1 MRHVLEG
8 DVIVREGDF
17 GAYMFVVR
25 KGVVSVTQDDIVRH
39 YLTRGGFFG
48 EICLVH
54 PAERRTATII
64 AVTPCELAALH
75 RSDYHDIAA
84 MFPEFSNVLQ
94 RVAAAHVRLD
104 EVRPDSMPTDV
115 QFVQTPPANPDANPD
130 AKVKQLRQQADER
143 TKEVRHMERGGNGR
157 TFTDILGSH
166 ERATPTLGLDNSSS
180 RNPRA
185 STTSRRSQ
193 QSRHTQP
200 RPHLHSHSSSRDDI
214 PFDWDSSLGLHESK
228 YAPEGRAASAAGAAA
243 GAGAGDTGGDETS
256 GTGGAAAGDQQRVG
270 VSTSPSSS
278 RLVSGGHRP
287 HMSHSVSFDLPT
299 DSSVAPTETLGD
311 EDNPDDAPLPPADT
325 IEGLMALEYAQS
337 RRLAFDTAVAA
348 SAQATPRPAGPEE
361 CGASGKPPLPALQL
375 GGGASEAKP
384 DSGVAGLAPLRP
396 PPLVTGGGGM
406 PSPLRVPMYGM
417 SFRPDGQPVYSLPGM
432 QTLPPLGGPPLA
444 TPALSLRGRRAS
456 GSTTTSNRIRLHDLG
471 IRRHSTSQASTP
483 SANAKRRRRASTGD
497 FMFDVGRARRM
508 SMMGAE
514 PTPAAMP
521 QRDSAA
527 QQELVA
533 LMHAMRSEMTALRVS
548 VGSLHEKVAQLESSR
563 LL

>member
-1 MRHVLEG
+1 
-8 DVIVREGDF
+8 
-17 GAYMFVVR
+17 
-25 KGVVSVTQDDIVRH
+25 
-39 YLTRGGFFG
+39 
-48 EICLVH
+48 
-54 PAERRTATII
+54 
-64 AVTPCELAALH
+64 
-75 RSDYHDIAA
+75 
-84 MFPEFSNVLQ
+84 
-94 RVAAAHVRLD
+94 
-104 EVRPDSMPTDV
+104 
-115 QFVQTPPANPDANPD
+115 
-130 AKVKQLRQQADER
+130 
-143 TKEVRHMERGGNGR
+143 
-157 TFTDILGSH
+157 
-166 ERATPTLGLDNSSS
+166 
-180 RNPRA
+180 
-185 STTSRRSQ
+185 
-193 QSRHTQP
+193 
-200 RPHLHSHSSSRDDI
+200 
-214 PFDWDSSLGLHESK
+214 
-228 YAPEGRAASAAGAAA
+228 
-243 GAGAGDTGGDETS
+243 
-256 GTGGAAAGDQQRVG
+256 
-270 VSTSPSSS
+270 
-278 RLVSGGHRP
+278 
-287 HMSHSVSFDLPT
+287 MSHSVSFDLPT

-375 GGGASEAKP
+375 GGGANEAKP

>member
-1 MRHVLEG
+1 MLVMAVVAVAVAVAVVVCVAGWLE
-8 DVIVREGDF
+8 
-17 GAYMFVVR
+17 
-25 KGVVSVTQDDIVRH
+25 
-39 YLTRGGFFG
+39 
-48 EICLVH
+48 
-54 PAERRTATII
+54 
-64 AVTPCELAALH
+64 VTPCACLSLQ
-75 RSDYHDIAA
+75 IAA

-115 QFVQTPPANPDANPD
+115 QFVQTPPANSDAHPD

-166 ERATPTLGLDNSSS
+166 ERATPTPGPDNSSS

-214 PFDWDSSLGLHESK
+214 PFDWDSSLGLRESK
-228 YAPEGRAASAAGAAA
+228 YAPEGRAASAAAAAAAAAGAGA

-348 SAQATPRPAGPEE
+348 SAQATPRPTGPEE

-406 PSPLRVPMYGM
+406 PSPLRVPMCACAGAVVWM
-417 SFRPDGQPVYSLPGM
+417 
-432 QTLPPLGGPPLA
+432 GG
-444 TPALSLRGRRAS
+444 LRCR
-456 GSTTTSNRIRLHDLG
+456 
-471 IRRHSTSQASTP
+471 
-483 SANAKRRRRASTGD
+483 
-497 FMFDVGRARRM
+497 
-508 SMMGAE
+508 
-514 PTPAAMP
+514 
-521 QRDSAA
+521 
-527 QQELVA
+527 
-533 LMHAMRSEMTALRVS
+533 
-548 VGSLHEKVAQLESSR
+548 
-563 LL
+563 